1 MTTQTAGR
9 ADLDT
14 VSTERAD
21 RGICA
26 TPTRHLVDVE
36 LRKMFDTR
44 SGFWLL
50 ISIGA
55 LAVVATAAAI
65 IFAPESELSYD
76 TFAKAIG
83 FPMTLVLPIIAIL
96 AVTSEWS
103 QRSGLTTFTLV
114 PSRGRVIAAKAV
126 ALGEALAP
134 EFKAYQRQVLDNARV
149 MATVLRDRGLRIVSG
164 GTDSHMFLVDLRPK
178 KLTGKEAEAALSR
191 AHITV
196 NKNAI
201 PNDPEKPFVTSGIR
215 IGSPAVTTRG
225 FTELECEE
233 LAHLIADV
241 LDKPDDES
249 TTVRVKAGTAVLT
262 SKFPVYG

>member
-83 FPMTLVLPIIAIL
+83 FDDPRPADH
-96 AVTSEWS
+96 
-103 QRSGLTTFTLV
+103 RD
-114 PSRGRVIAAKAV
+114 PSR
-126 ALGEALAP
+126 
-134 EFKAYQRQVLDNARV
+134 
-149 MATVLRDRGLRIVSG
+149 
-164 GTDSHMFLVDLRPK
+164 
-178 KLTGKEAEAALSR
+178 
-191 AHITV
+191 
-196 NKNAI
+196 
-201 PNDPEKPFVTSGIR
+201 
-215 IGSPAVTTRG
+215 
-225 FTELECEE
+225 
-233 LAHLIADV
+233 
-241 LDKPDDES
+241 
-249 TTVRVKAGTAVLT
+249 
-262 SKFPVYG
+262 